1 MNNAMSYH
9 MDGVVA
15 QVKLAIIHLH
25 DQKGS
30 SFKSIKDC
38 LACDASEDQFIRA
51 ALNKGTKENIF
62 TRRGN
67 RWLVATQ
74 SNSSGGNSSANS
86 SNNIPAAVPL
96 AVRHA
101 HNVLRPLSVN
111 VAKKVETITIS
122 IDLFDSL
129 RINRSNVF
137 SFKIK
142 RTMRMRKIF
151 QIYADSIKEKIHNC
165 TFLID
170 GDRVDSSL
178 MAGLLLEDGGKVD
191 CFLAG
196 HRGVSITFIVR
207 QSHADSMTISILD
220 VHENTRM
227 YFCVSRGSTK
237 MSEVLKAYAQEKKSL
252 NESINRYL
260 FHGQNFGKDDTP
272 KILEMEDGDSISLF
286 HSAVQPSR
294 RHRNESAQKQ

>member
-1 MNNAMSYH
+1 MNNAMSYYT
-9 MDGVVA
+9 DGVVA

-62 TRRGN
+62 NRRGN

-96 AVRHA
+96 AVRHV

-111 VAKKVETITIS
+111 VAKKAETITIS
-122 IDLFDSL
+122 IDLIDSL

-170 GDRVDSSL
+170 GDRVDRRGSS
-178 MAGLLLEDGGKVD
+178 MAGSLLVDGDKLD
-191 CFLAG
+191 CFLSSV
-196 HRGVSITFIVR
+196 RDDVSFAFIVSSD
-207 QSHADSMTISILD
+207 QADSMTISIKD

-227 YFCVSRGSTK
+227 YFCVSGGTTK
-237 MSEVLKAYAQEKKSL
+237 MSEVLKAYAQEKL
-252 NESINRYL
+252 VPWTNESINRYL
-260 FHGQNFGKDDTP
+260 FQGQHVGEDDTP
-272 KILEMEDGDSISLF
+272 NILEMEDGDFIDYF
-286 HSAVQPSR
+286 AH
-294 RHRNESAQKQ
+294 